1 MATNYGKQYDEL
13 NWQNYI
19 NNINKV
25 NTTAESQK
33 QVIND
38 NYGAQIKEAETAYDD
53 QQRINAVQK
62 LINERQVAE
71 SMANSGLTNSGL
83 NRTQQ
88 TAVQLSYA
96 NNKAELDRQR
106 QSAIDALNR
115 EMNSYLTDI
124 ETNRL
129 SSLSSLESGYNESKT
144 SYVSEREQADAANA
158 ATIEAATI
166 KAEQEAAGKTGLYNY
181 AYAETN
187 DLGETEYRVFEI
199 DGETKKV
206 ADGYNPYTR
215 ENNKIKYAY
224 EAENYGFFSNGY
236 QPKGVKG
243 HGAFTGA
250 VGTDNL
256 YGKEQ
261 SVWQAADGTL
271 WYWNGRNNEYELYDL
286 NGDGKSNILDI
297 IALKKRAVQ

>member
-1 MATNYGKQYDEL
+1 MATNYAKQYDEDML
-13 NWQNYI
+13 E
-19 NNINKV
+19 NKNKQIAAV
-25 NTTAESQK
+25 NDITAKNK
-33 QVIND
+33 QTITD
-38 NYGAQIKEAETAYDD
+38 NYAARVKETETAYDD
-53 QQRINAVQK
+53 EYRINAVQK

-71 SMANSGLTNSGL
+71 SMANMGLTNSGL

-96 NNKAELDRQR
+96 NNKAKLDRQK

-115 EMNSYLTDI
+115 EMSDYITQADTKAASDI
-124 ETNRL
+124 AAIENTYAQNRQ
-129 SSLSSLESGYNESKT
+129 
-144 SYVSEREQADAANA
+144 SYVAGREKADAEIA
-158 ATIEAATI
+158 AAAI
-166 KAEQEAAGKTGLYNY
+166 KASGEAEQSLYNY
-181 AYAETN
+181 GYEKKDSDGN
-187 DLGETEYRVFEI
+187 VQYRVFHL
-199 DGETKKV
+199 DGKEVKV
-206 ADGYNPYTR
+206 QDGYNPYTR
-215 ENNKIKYAY
+215 ENNRRKYAY
-224 EAENYGFFSNGY
+224 ESENYGFFSNGY

-271 WYWNGRNNEYELYDL
+271 WYWNGRTNEYELYDL
-286 NGDGKSNILDI
+286 NGDGKSNILDT